1 MALSKQV
8 ERLVGNLRDTWNKH
22 LEPIQ
27 LGAKKML
34 SLPRLKG
41 IDTFTGK
48 RVPKEVMRCT
58 DGIAELLVA
67 CGYLPE
73 GCVGIG
79 IIETDG
85 ANDQNIH
92 VDSTVDVTA
101 HYVYLSG
108 QGRWSTTMAWTGN
121 GFASRELACG
131 RCWSVETWIA
141 HFGAKLVAT
150 GNGRAVQYSA
160 YATTNNPFPPTDAE
174 STLPFV
180 NDRTV
185 TEQVEC
191 WERVTEKYLQGK
203 GHGATVQVQDKLK
216 LNSGIEDPSAARV
229 LLKKILTEA
238 DGVKA
243 PTRTRRGPMKEETDN
258 ALRIILDKYDEVRE
272 VACSPTTAARPG
284 RNKAKNAKKQKRSA
298 STQSEAATDKH
309 QYVSARDA
317 ISAANT
323 SVSVPG
329 CPGVRVDWSSV
340 PKESCS
346 PGLFL
351 TRELVLE
358 VLHKK
363 GGHGSIADCPEDHGC
378 IVDCPLE
385 GYRVLTMP
393 TRLAD
398 VISNELT
405 KLPCGLNI
413 LKKDGDERTYLA
425 FNPTK
430 PNMLNEVA
438 FLPTGAGGAHHF
450 CGGVTSTPYI
460 EIKSDDQGTE
470 TCSSIRLETTSEDLA
485 FALGFAVG
493 RGRSLIEVHDL
504 THGIHHDRLHE
515 EAKVSTDHDRVGM
528 VATNVCRKTK
538 LGATGLWM
546 LPIAAAFAFAKSTER
561 ASRDCIFCQNMWYNG
576 KPSLMCGKLVYA
588 VDTVLSELTTD
599 LPSPSTEPV
608 SLMNTNTLGC
618 SGDQQKIRTK
628 LTKTVQRNEPLIVF
642 GRTESGEYIAALWL
656 QGTEPAKMTDAWTF
670 TPTYEG
676 HHDLKKVTRDGTD
689 RPYTLDDIWVQ
700 HAATFKN
707 TPAPKDCPTKKK
719 RLGESVHNKRSK
731 KKKRKTKS
739 A

>member
-351 TRELVLE
+351 TREHVLE

-450 CGGVTSTPYI
+450 CGGVASTPYI
-460 EIKSDDQGTE
+460 EIKTDAQGTE
-470 TCSSIRLETTSEDLA
+470 FCSSIRLQTTPQELA
-485 FALGFAVG
+485 FALGFAAA
-493 RGRSLIEVHDL
+493 RGLSLIEVHDL
-504 THGIHHDRLHE
+504 THGIHHDRLPE
-515 EAKVSTDHDRVGM
+515 KLKVLTDSERVQM
-528 VATNVCRKTK
+528 VATKFARKIN
-538 LGATGLWM
+538 GATGLWM
-546 LPIAAAFAFAKSTER
+546 LPIRDAFKYTKGER
-561 ASRDCIFCQNMWYNG
+561 KASNPIFCQNMWYDD

-588 VDTVLSELTTD
+588 VNTVLLALTTD
-599 LPSPSTEPV
+599 LPSPNTEPV
-608 SLMNTNTLGC
+608 SLMSTNEGGC
-618 SGDQQKIRTK
+618 SGQQQKIRNK
-628 LTKTVQRNEPLIVF
+628 LTKTVERNMPLIVF
-642 GRTESGEYIAALWL
+642 GRTVSGGYIAALWL
-656 QGTEPAKMTDAWTF
+656 QGTEAAKLATAWTF

-676 HHDLKKVTRDGTD
+676 HLDLKPVLGHGTEC
-689 RPYTLDDIWVQ
+689 PHTLDDIWVQ
-700 HAATFKN
+700 HAAIFKDKPAPEAHRTN
-707 TPAPKDCPTKKK
+707 KKRRKRRKTPAGKGTQDQH
-719 RLGESVHNKRSK
+719 SIH
-731 KKKRKTKS
+731 
-739 A
+739 